1 MWDRELSTNWRLLS
15 LSSLTRFVSSDS
27 TYNLQSLSQYVYIVK
42 MDNKIYGTYI
52 NTSPQELTNV
62 DVYGS
67 NNALPALDGVMRN
80 LEISS
85 VDTTGFSYVGKLN
98 SVITTFL
105 PAQPQT
111 SLCMRPPSPLSPRTE
126 LMISSGLSRPLTI
139 LSQVGGNNCQSHH
152 LSLS

>member
-1 MWDRELSTNWRLLS
+1 
-15 LSSLTRFVSSDS
+15 
-27 TYNLQSLSQYVYIVK
+27 

-85 VDTTGFSYVGKLN
+85 VDTTGFSYVGKLTSTRSFSACDLHPRPV
-98 SVITTFL
+98 SV
-105 PAQPQT
+105 
-111 SLCMRPPSPLSPRTE
+111 
-126 LMISSGLSRPLTI
+126 
-139 LSQVGGNNCQSHH
+139 
-152 LSLS
+152 

>member
-1 MWDRELSTNWRLLS
+1 
-15 LSSLTRFVSSDS
+15 
-27 TYNLQSLSQYVYIVK
+27 

-98 SVITTFL
+98 SIITTFL
-105 PAQPQT
+105 PALPQT

-126 LMISSGLSRPLTI
+126 LTISSGL
-139 LSQVGGNNCQSHH
+139 
-152 LSLS
+152 